1 MNYSLRKCA
10 GLSGRFIS
18 TIATR
23 QFWLFDDLNII
34 SEFWQ
39 WTSAGWMEP
48 IFRES
53 KGEKW
58 KEIVLE
64 INLNLTMSLLR
75 SQPYVAAAAP
85 KGFVIVRTR
94 YPYSESSWEVRQNQ
108 VSSRSFYTQ
117 LIPGRGAWADLP

>member
-1 MNYSLRKCA
+1 M
-10 GLSGRFIS
+10 SGRFIS
-18 TIATR
+18 TTGTR
-23 QFWLFDDLNII
+23 QLWLFENLNII
-34 SEFWQ
+34 SEFCQDCIVDPFWQ

-94 YPYSESSWEVRQNQ
+94 YDIPVLRVLLGGSAKSDFYS
-108 VSSRSFYTQ
+108 
-117 LIPGRGAWADLP
+117 